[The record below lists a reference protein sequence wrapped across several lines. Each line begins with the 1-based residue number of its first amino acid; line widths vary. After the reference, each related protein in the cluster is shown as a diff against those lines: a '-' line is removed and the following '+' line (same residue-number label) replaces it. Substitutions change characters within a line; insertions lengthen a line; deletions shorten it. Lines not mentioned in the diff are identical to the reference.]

1 MTGMSVGRAVLLQ
14 MRAQLD
20 ELISETPTTPARAP
34 ADEVRWMRISEFART
49 HRYSPKTV
57 SQWCRLGMPHIGKG
71 HHCRIDVRAA
81 EKWIADGGAARAAA
95 TMGRVAHMK
104 ETRR

>member
-1 MTGMSVGRAVLLQ
+1 MSVGRAVLLQ

-20 ELISETPTTPARAP
+20 ELIGETTPAVAP
-34 ADEVRWMRISEFART
+34 VTEATWMRISEFART

-71 HHCRIDVRAA
+71 HHCRVDVRAA
-81 EKWIADGGAARAAA
+81 EKWIADGGATRAAA
-95 TMGRVAHMK
+95 TMGRIAHMK
-104 ETRR
+104 ETQG

>member
-1 MTGMSVGRAVLLQ
+1 MSPARATLLQ

-20 ELISETPTTPARAP
+20 ELLGETPPAP
-34 ADEVRWMRISEFART
+34 APAAQAAWMRISEFAKT

-57 SQWCRLGMPHIGKG
+57 SQWCKLGMPHIGKG

-81 EKWIADGGAARAAA
+81 EKWIADGGATKAAT
-95 TMGRVAHMK
+95 TMGRVAHRK
-104 ETRR
+104 ETRG

>member
-1 MTGMSVGRAVLLQ
+1 MSPARATLLQ

-20 ELISETPTTPARAP
+20 ELLGETTTPALAP
-34 ADEVRWMRISEFART
+34 AAPQAAWMRISEFAKT

-57 SQWCRLGMPHIGKG
+57 SQWCKLGMPHIGKG

-81 EKWIADGGAARAAA
+81 EKWIADGGATKAAT
-95 TMGRVAHMK
+95 TMGRIANMK
-104 ETRR
+104 ETRG